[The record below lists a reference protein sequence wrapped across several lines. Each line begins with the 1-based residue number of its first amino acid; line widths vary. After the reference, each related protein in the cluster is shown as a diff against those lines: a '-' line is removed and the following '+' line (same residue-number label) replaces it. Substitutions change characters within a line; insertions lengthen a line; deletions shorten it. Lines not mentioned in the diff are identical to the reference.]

1 MKKSLIAFGLAAA
14 LVAPV
19 TAQAFTTPGGVRVNP
34 VDNEVYEVIP
44 KSSGSFDEFW
54 CGASE
59 YARRVKGAAWQD
71 LIYVV
76 QGRST
81 SVTTGRKSAVQFSL
95 SPELAGEPLPSPLG
109 WLALG
114 FKPGNRMTVQDA
126 RSYCNRSPVRL

>member
-1 MKKSLIAFGLAAA
+1 MKKSLISFGLAAA

-19 TAQAFTTPGGVRVNP
+19 TAEAFTIPGGVRVNP
-34 VDNEVYEVIP
+34 VNDQVFEVIP
-44 KSSGSFDEFW
+44 KSSGSFEEIW

-71 LIYVV
+71 LVYVV

-81 SVTTGRKSAVQFSL
+81 SVTTGRKTAVQFSL
-95 SPELAGEPLPSPLG
+95 SSEVAGKSLPSPQG

-114 FKPGNRMTVQDA
+114 FKPGNRMTVQSA
-126 RSYCNRSPVRL
+126 RSYCDHSRVRF